1 MEVICTWFWSRD
13 WNQFFTGLGAI
24 ATTAG
29 CWIAVCIYEKWITQ
43 KKYEVIANEAGRI
56 LEEVYMLRNEVF
68 RLNAYG
74 ANPSEIGILAHKR
87 DFIEQALESIY
98 KELSKL
104 KTVKNDRTKSYS
116 NSLTDFIRDLQSN
129 ADRTQSLVKNM
140 SCAKVLVKDLS
151 QLKFYHFDI

>member
-1 MEVICTWFWSRD
+1 MDVVCNWFLSRD
-13 WNQFFTGLGAI
+13 WNQFFTVLGAV

-29 CWIAVCIYEKWITQ
+29 CLIAVWIYREWDTQ
-43 KKYEVIANEAGRI
+43 KKYEVVANEAGRI

-74 ANPSEIGILAHKR
+74 ATPSEIEVLGHKR

-98 KELSKL
+98 QELLKL

-116 NSLTDFIRDLQSN
+116 GSLTDFIRDLQSN

-140 SCAKVLVKDLS
+140 SCAKELAKDLS